1 VQEIGRVLLIL
12 ALFCVPRFDCAGE
25 NDYARVAIIQN
36 ATSLSLKISGEFVI
50 SDING
55 RKVLYEGRGLKTT
68 VTAFSGGIS
77 LAGKTFKADKLLI
90 KSRNPDTVVINGRT
104 FRGDVSLVR
113 DNKGNLSAVNKI
125 NLEDYIRGIL
135 YNEASHYWPM
145 EALKAQA
152 IVSRTYAVY
161 QMQENRARDF
171 DLTSDTYSQVYGGSA
186 SERFRTDKA
195 VEETKGLILVYQGKV
210 IPAYFHATCAGHT
223 EDASL
228 VWKTDLPPLKGVPCD
243 FCKDSPHYNWHY
255 VIFIGELRELLKNAG
270 YDLGMIKDIQALGQ
284 DNSGR
289 ATDLNVVSER
299 NELKIASKDL
309 RSIVGAN
316 SIRSTRFSVRIEGE
330 DAIFEGT
337 GWGHGVGL
345 CQWGAYFIS
354 KQGWDALK
362 ILQYYYPGTDV
373 AAL

>member
-1 VQEIGRVLLIL
+1 MRRIIILLIL
-12 ALFCVPRFDCAGE
+12 AAGCILQPVFAD
-25 NDYARVAIIQN
+25 NYARVAIIQN
-36 ATSLSLKISGEFVI
+36 ANSLSLKILGEFII
-50 SDING
+50 SDISGKNTFY
-55 RKVLYEGRGLKTT
+55 KGRGLRST
-68 VTAFSGGIS
+68 VTTFPGGIS
-77 LAGKTFKADKLLI
+77 LAGRSFKEDKLLI
-90 KSRNPDTVVINGRT
+90 KSWDPDTVIINGNT
-104 FRGDVSLVR
+104 FRGDVSLIR
-113 DNKGNLSAVNKI
+113 DNKGNLTAVNKI
-125 NLEDYIRGIL
+125 ALEDYIRGIL

-161 QMQENRARDF
+161 QMQENAGRDF
-171 DLTSDTYSQVYGGSA
+171 DLTNDTYSQVYGGSA

-195 VEETKGLILVYQGKV
+195 VEETKGLILTYQGKA

-243 FCKDSPHYNWHY
+243 FCKESPHYNWHY
-255 VIFIGELRELLKNAG
+255 VIFIGELRELLKKAG
-270 YDLGMIKDIQALGQ
+270 YDLGMIKQIQILGN

-289 ATDLNVVSER
+289 VTDLNIVSER
-299 NELKIASKDL
+299 NEFKIASKDL
-309 RSIVGAN
+309 RNIVGAN
-316 SIRSTRFSVRIEGE
+316 LLRSTRFTVTIEGD

-345 CQWGAYFIS
+345 CQWGAYFMS
-354 KQGWDALK
+354 KQGWEAKK

-373 AAL
+373 KAL

>member
-1 VQEIGRVLLIL
+1 MQEIVKVLLIL
-12 ALFCVPRFDCAGE
+12 VACCRLQVAYAQER
-25 NDYARVAIIQN
+25 YARVAIIQD
-36 ATSLSLKISGEFVI
+36 AKTLSLKISGDFAI
-50 SDING
+50 SYLSG
-55 RKVLYEGRGLKTT
+55 VKVLYEGRELKST
-68 VTAFSGGIS
+68 VAAFSGGIT
-77 LAGKTFKADKLLI
+77 LAGKTFKTDKLLI
-90 KSRNPDTVVINGRT
+90 KSWNPDTVIINGRA
-104 FRGDVSLVR
+104 FRGDVSLIR
-113 DNKGNLSAVNKI
+113 DNKGNLTAVNKI

-135 YNEASHYWPM
+135 YNEASHYWPI

-161 QMQENRARDF
+161 QMQENRVRDF

-228 VWKTDLPPLKGVPCD
+228 VWKTDLPPLKGVVCD
-243 FCKDSPHYNWHY
+243 FCKESPHYNWHY

-270 YDLGMIKDIQALGQ
+270 YDLGMIKDIQVLGN

-289 ATDLNVVSER
+289 VTDLNIVSER

-309 RSIVGAN
+309 RSIVGPN
-316 SIRSTRFSVRIEGE
+316 LLRSTRFSVRIEGE

-345 CQWGAYFIS
+345 CQWGAYFVS
-354 KQGWDALK
+354 KQGWDAK
-362 ILQYYYPGTDV
+362 RILQYYYPGTDV